1 MREPDSPRFSSDEVC
16 PDKGELFGLQQMPE
30 LAASASRSDRA
41 NQRHWELRKSGCAFR
56 RSGSTALLLRTMHA
70 GMARRANVDLRK
82 AARRFVFSTSHFA
95 APMSPA
101 YPPGARCK
109 AGPSADAIVARQRS
123 SISINRVWP
132 KYGDQRQARPAP
144 IHWSSP
150 MGGTAV
156 DTCKQKEAATLAN
169 RMCYLDR

>member
-1 MREPDSPRFSSDEVC
+1 
-16 PDKGELFGLQQMPE
+16 
-30 LAASASRSDRA
+30 
-41 NQRHWELRKSGCAFR
+41 
-56 RSGSTALLLRTMHA
+56 MHA
-70 GMARRANVDLRK
+70 GNAPRATGNRRK
-82 AARRFVFSTSHFA
+82 AARLLAFSTSNFA

-123 SISINRVWP
+123 SISTDRVWT
-132 KYGDQRQARPAP
+132 KYGDQRQATPAP